1 MGSFLKKCKI
11 SYVMFSLIVLCAL
24 AFGFYRFYWMQR
36 PMYAVTE
43 IFTAVRKGDAVTFTK
58 FVDLDSV
65 YGHVYDDTVKFLV
78 KQNESSVNNPKWLS
92 RKLTG
97 NLAVT
102 VLKTFRPDV
111 VTVLSEMTV
120 RNIVNRQLKGD
131 TVSSEIVT
139 QKGMSGFFV
148 TLADIV
154 AEQNDFKHLDAV
166 SIDVNETV
174 EGKAQGY
181 VKFVS
186 RETQKPFTLQ
196 FAMIQY
202 PSGTWKVTQ
211 ILNFDEML
219 ERVKSTPLPLDDIL
233 R

>member
-11 SYVMFSLIVLCAL
+11 SYVMFSFLVLCAL

-43 IFTAVRKGDAVTFTK
+43 IFTAVRKGDAITFTK

-78 KQNESSVNNPKWLS
+78 KQNESSVNHPKWLS

-102 VLKTFRPDV
+102 VLKTFRPEV

-120 RNIVNRQLKGD
+120 KNIANRQLKGD
-131 TVSSEIVT
+131 T
-139 QKGMSGFFV
+139 
-148 TLADIV
+148 
-154 AEQNDFKHLDAV
+154 
-166 SIDVNETV
+166 
-174 EGKAQGY
+174 
-181 VKFVS
+181 
-186 RETQKPFTLQ
+186 
-196 FAMIQY
+196 
-202 PSGTWKVTQ
+202 
-211 ILNFDEML
+211 
-219 ERVKSTPLPLDDIL
+219 
-233 R
+233 